1 VASLGSVF
9 GMPAEY
15 GLMAAFGFAQGPG
28 QAATFGAIF
37 ADQGWDQAVSVGLT
51 FASLGFLAAFLI
63 GVPLAK
69 RGISRDATHHT
80 VGITGF
86 TKRGLHGPGDDA
98 ESMGRETT
106 FSGSIESLGFALSIV
121 GVCYLGATGI
131 SALFGLIPGF
141 VGETMSGMMFMNGL
155 CAAYLLRWLLGRAGA
170 AHIIDPGLQ
179 RRITGLFS
187 DFTVVT
193 AFMAVQLSVVVDW
206 IVPILVVTVVVSAVT
221 LLISVYLGKHYGS
234 DHDFERTLGVFG
246 TGTGTA
252 PTGLALVRIVDPS
265 LRTPTGAE
273 MGLMNLPEQVVFPVV
288 IIVSAVFAGALST
301 PLAVVLIA
309 VCLLG
314 YLLLAYWAGD
324 FDRASYRLTGTPKD
338 TGTPEAVAD
347 DVPETGDDA
356 ASTVGRPAADATPTG
371 GN

>member
-1 VASLGSVF
+1 
-9 GMPAEY
+9 
-15 GLMAAFGFAQGPG
+15 
-28 QAATFGAIF
+28 
-37 ADQGWDQAVSVGLT
+37 
-51 FASLGFLAAFLI
+51 
-63 GVPLAK
+63 
-69 RGISRDATHHT
+69 
-80 VGITGF
+80 
-86 TKRGLHGPGDDA
+86 
-98 ESMGRETT
+98 
-106 FSGSIESLGFALSIV
+106 
-121 GVCYLGATGI
+121 
-131 SALFGLIPGF
+131 
-141 VGETMSGMMFMNGL
+141 MFMNGL
-155 CAAYLLRWLLGRAGA
+155 FAAYLLRWLLGRAGA
-170 AHIIDPGLQ
+170 AHIIDSGLQ

-206 IVPILVVTVVVSAVT
+206 IVPILVVAVVVSAVT

-314 YLLLAYWAGD
+314 YLLLARWAGN

-338 TGTPEAVAD
+338 AGTPKAVAD
-347 DVPETGDDA
+347 DVPETGVDA
-356 ASTVGRPAADATPTG
+356 ASTVGRPAADAAPTG